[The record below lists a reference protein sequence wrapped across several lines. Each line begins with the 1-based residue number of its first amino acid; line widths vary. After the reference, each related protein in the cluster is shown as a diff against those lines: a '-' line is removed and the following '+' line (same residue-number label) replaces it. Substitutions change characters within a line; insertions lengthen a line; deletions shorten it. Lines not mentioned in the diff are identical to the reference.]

1 MIFFLLKELW
11 KTVSAKVEAQI
22 GDFQLYL
29 RVFFVNQSPRVTGM
43 LNRTFV
49 NLYFSQEIKKKK
61 KRKGGEREKK
71 THTTKSFY

>member
-29 RVFFVNQSPRVTGM
+29 RVFFVNQSPRVTGT

-61 KRKGGEREKK
+61 KRRGEREKN
-71 THTTKSFY
+71 THN